1 MRIVDI
7 IIKKRDGYELSKEE
21 IDFFIKGITEGSIKD
36 YQASALLMAIYF
48 EGMTSE
54 ETTNLTMAMVNS
66 GELIDLSSIE
76 GKTVDKHSTG
86 GVGDKTTLIV
96 GPLVAAA
103 GAKVAKM
110 SGRGLGHTGGT
121 IDKLESY
128 PDYKINI
135 PREDFIKQV
144 NDINIA
150 LIGQSGN
157 ITPADKILYAL
168 RDVTGTVESIPL
180 IASSIMSKKIAAGTD
195 VIVLDVKVGDGAF
208 MKTVEDARRLAG
220 EMVKIGN
227 NLNRKT
233 VALLT
238 NMDEPLGYKIGNCL
252 EVEEVIDSLKGKGPE
267 DLVELSLQ
275 IGEYML
281 YFGGYAQTKEQ
292 AREMLEEV
300 LESGKALEKFYQ
312 LIEAQG
318 ASREYKL
325 DIAEDRIPVYTAKT
339 GYVKRIKA
347 EELGTAAML
356 LGAGRA
362 SKEDKIDYSVGIEIC
377 AKVGDYVSPDI
388 PIAYMYSRGKDEDR
402 AKELLLDAYEITDI
416 KVKKP
421 ALVYE
426 IIE

>member
-48 EGMTSE
+48 KGMTSE

-66 GELIDLSSIE
+66 GERIDLSSIE

-208 MKTVEDARRLAG
+208 MKNVEDARRLAG

-227 NLNRKT
+227 NLSRKT

-281 YFGGYAQTKEQ
+281 YFGGYAQSKEQ
-292 AREMLEEV
+292 ARKMLEEV

-325 DIAEDRIPVYTAKT
+325 DIAEDKIPVYTAKT

-362 SKEDKIDYSVGIEIC
+362 SKEDTIDYSVGIEVC
-377 AKVGDYVSPDI
+377 AKVGDYVSPDT
-388 PIAYMYSRGKDEDR
+388 PIAYMYSSGKDEDR

-416 KVKKP
+416 KVERP